1 VKISHRGLYGLK
13 ALTHLA
19 EAYDRGLVKIH
30 EIAEEESIPEKFL
43 EGILVTLKNARLV
56 SSERGREGGYR
67 LRRPPA
73 EILLGDVVRI
83 IDGPLAPFGDAV
95 ELAHRVRT
103 EPRHAGLFDLFLEV
117 RNAAARILD
126 HTSLADLVARNRR
139 VLARQHFARGARA
152 GTPRGKKSDHV

>member
-56 SSERGREGGYR
+56 SSQRGREGGYR

-103 EPRHAGLFDLFLEV
+103 EPRHGGLFDLFLEV

-126 HTSLADLVARNRR
+126 HTSLADLLERNRR
-139 VLARQHFARGARA
+139 ILARQTAGRGAR
-152 GTPRGKKSDHV
+152 K

>member
-1 VKISHRGLYGLK
+1 MRISHRGLYGLK

-56 SSERGREGGYR
+56 SSQRGREGGYR
-67 LRRPPA
+67 LRRLPA

-126 HTSLADLVARNRR
+126 HTNLADLVERNRR
-139 VLARQHFARGARA
+139 IVAQRAARGSR
-152 GTPRGKKSDHV
+152 RSRV